1 MKGSAMPPLA
11 MTTASPE
18 STSNQAHAAC
28 CPICRG
34 ALVDMRGLSRCSRC
48 QFILCQ
54 ACDGEQAESLDG
66 DFPEE

>member
-1 MKGSAMPPLA
+1 MPPLF
-11 MTTASPE
+11 MTIAAPE
-18 STSNQAHAAC
+18 STSSQANAAC

-54 ACDGEQAESLDG
+54 ACDGEQAELLNG
-66 DFPEE
+66 EFLEE

>member
-1 MKGSAMPPLA
+1 MPPLF
-11 MTTASPE
+11 MTIASPE
-18 STSNQAHAAC
+18 FTSNQANAAC

-54 ACDGEQAESLDG
+54 ACDGEQSELLNAEFL
-66 DFPEE
+66 EE